1 MYVNDREVCYQRLT
15 RERKAQRQI
24 VIKNL
29 DNQTTKK
36 FASPLVSTDGMFSG
50 GTAGRILLQSEEKIV
65 QLMGGD
71 AQKAAHASA
80 FKDDAAMHE
89 AEKQAGKRRDSLT
102 KVASTMG
109 EEAARQI
116 GTQ

>member
-1 MYVNDREVCYQRLT
+1 MTDAPAAPPPS
-15 RERKAQRQI
+15 ERTVARRK
-24 VIKNL
+24 
-29 DNQTTKK
+29 
-36 FASPLVSTDGMFSG
+36 
-50 GTAGRILLQSEEKIV
+50 SEEKIV